1 MGRKDKSYHKDL
13 KQQTK
18 DRLEMMLKAGVG
30 QSKKDAIAKGT
41 DRDRIF
47 SYNTYQTYYKHCK
60 YFAEYVTQKHP
71 EATTLRAAKK
81 YVPEWLQSRVDQ
93 VDQNGKHL
101 SAWTINTERQAIN
114 KLYGITPDDKDF
126 FTAPIRHRQD
136 IVRSRLPVAR
146 DRHFSESNNAEF
158 VRFCRAVGCRRNIAE
173 KLTRDSIISRDRM
186 EDMVKRLPAVQT
198 GYVRDALNLFPNQ
211 YWFVYHYNDQGGR
224 SRYAPIVG
232 TPGAVKE
239 VVDRFLLKT
248 KRGEK
253 VWQHVPKN
261 ADIHSYRGDYAT
273 TVYKMFARKIEN
285 IPFDK
290 VNKGTGQRY
299 QSEVYVCRKDEAGKK
314 LDKAAMLLASKA
326 LGHNRLEVV
335 ANNYIRGL

>member
-1 MGRKDKSYHKDL
+1 MGRRDKSYHKDL

-18 DRLEMMLKAGVG
+18 DRLEMMLQAGVG

-41 DRDRIF
+41 DRDKIF

-60 YFAEYVTQKHP
+60 YFAEYVAQNHP

-114 KLYGITPDDKDF
+114 KLYGISPDDKDF
-126 FTAPIRHRQD
+126 FVAPIRHRQD
-136 IVRSRLPVAR
+136 IVRSRVPVER
-146 DRHFSESNNAEF
+146 DRHFSVTNNDEF
-158 VRFCRAVGCRRNIAE
+158 IRFCKATGCRRSAVE
-173 KLTRDSIISRDRM
+173 KLRGDDLYSAA
-186 EDMVKRLPAVQT
+186 RLEGDVLLGKLT
-198 GYVRDALNLFPNQ
+198 GKMADLALEARQLFPHVE
-211 YWFVYHYNDQGGR
+211 YFVLHRGDKGGR
-224 SRYAPIVG
+224 SRFAPVVG
-232 TPGAVKE
+232 PDE
-239 VVDRFLLKT
+239 RQVVGRMIGT
-248 KRGEK
+248 RPEEK

-273 TVYKMFARKIEN
+273 TIYKMCARKIEE

-290 VNKGTGQRY
+290 VNRGTGQRY
-299 QSEVYVCRKDEAGKK
+299 QSEVYVCRKDESGKK